1 MVYHELLWMLCCRK
15 GVQDEKRAQ
24 DDSLVNTSVYRVTR
38 KSGIQDYLRKH
49 NFFCKVTFLES
60 EGDLTRWIQF
70 SFEMKDTLE
79 ALEKWYR

>member
-1 MVYHELLWMLCCRK
+1 MLCCRK

-49 NFFCKVTFLES
+49 IFFAKLHFWSQKVT
-60 EGDLTRWIQF
+60 
-70 SFEMKDTLE
+70 
-79 ALEKWYR
+79 